1 MCMRK
6 KKGKD
11 CEKGGRMHRDINRRS
26 SCQMKETMSPL
37 NHTRYHPNQVPSTLH
52 LMVSESP
59 VASSSDGQERRH
71 SRTVVDG
78 LDAGAGAR
86 QGRGRRLN
94 WTIAWR
100 CSSRQVLRNGH
111 HDGGSRAMN
120 PAGASRSCGCSGC
133 GCRGCR
139 RSHSSRDMHREG
151 LDDSRTRLLH
161 SWRG

>member
-1 MCMRK
+1 
-6 KKGKD
+6 
-11 CEKGGRMHRDINRRS
+11 MHRDIKQKVKLPNHV
-26 SCQMKETMSPL
+26 PL
-37 NHTRYHPNQVPSTLH
+37 KSHKIPSKPNPFNEH
-52 LMVSESP
+52 LMVAESP
-59 VASSSDGQERRH
+59 VAPSDDGHERRH
-71 SRTVVDG
+71 SWTVVDG
-78 LDAGAGAR
+78 LDGRTGAR

-100 CSSRQVLRNGH
+100 RSSRQVLRNGH

-120 PAGASRSCGCSGC
+120 PAGASRSCGCSGS

-139 RSHSSRDMHREG
+139 RSHSNRDMHRDG